1 MKGESEDSVSDVN
14 YNRLKGKNL
23 PLIHIARCIHMHIG
37 LWLLVVSD
45 EGVEEEE
52 EDGEDSSRG
61 CSLES
66 LESLFGYDNYKWK
79 NHFYK
84 MKGDVGMSG
93 HEKERKQEDAYT
105 KIQTHS

>member
-23 PLIHIARCIHMHIG
+23 PSIHIACCIHMHIG
-37 LWLLVVSD
+37 LWYLVVSD

-61 CSLES
+61 YPYHTLVLDCAPIAFVDSTGIAALEQVVQQF
-66 LESLFGYDNYKWK
+66 LGKKLNM
-79 NHFYK
+79 NTI
-84 MKGDVGMSG
+84 
-93 HEKERKQEDAYT
+93 T
-105 KIQTHS
+105 KILTLFL